1 MKTIKSR
8 DYANHLP
15 ELSVHVYGFSSV
27 EARDKMAEEIKEV
40 IRRFRRSHKE
50 KNLERKITLD

>member
-8 DYANHLP
+8 NYANHAP
-15 ELSVHVYGFSSV
+15 EMSVHVYGFSSV

-40 IRRFRRSHKE
+40 IRRFRRNHNE
-50 KNLERKITLD
+50 KTLERKITLD